1 MKIFVYVKN
10 KEKFKVSDG
19 KVYYVLYAIERKL
32 IGNMQLCGARINN
45 KLKAIDLTLPT
56 ELDKLPRDAK
66 RVDDTTAEKI
76 WRCENWSIYGIA

>member
-1 MKIFVYVKN
+1 MRIYVYVKD
-10 KEKFKVSDG
+10 KEKFTGSDG
-19 KVYYVLYAIERKL
+19 KVYDALYTIERKL

-66 RVDDTTAEKI
+66 RVDDETAERI
-76 WRCENWSIYGIA
+76 WTTDAWSIYGII

>member
-1 MKIFVYVKN
+1 MRIFVYVKD
-10 KEKFKVSDG
+10 KEKFTGSDG
-19 KVYYVLYAIERKL
+19 KVYDALYTIERKL

-66 RVDDTTAEKI
+66 RVDDETAERI
-76 WRCENWSIYGIA
+76 WTTDAWSIYGII

>member
-1 MKIFVYVKN
+1 MSKTK
-10 KEKFKVSDG
+10 KKFTGSDG
-19 KVYYVLYAIERKL
+19 KVYDALYTIERKL

-66 RVDDTTAEKI
+66 RVDDETAERI
-76 WRCENWSIYGIA
+76 WTTDAWSIYGII